1 MTTTQTPDG
10 PQLANDLLE
19 RIGRTVGLN
28 TKVSSVFGE
37 PVARDGIT
45 VIPVAR
51 ARFGFGG
58 GAGTGT
64 RESDGSGGGGGGGA
78 SVTPI
83 GYIELQDGK
92 ARFKRIRNP
101 VDLLALTI
109 SATIVTFVLKR
120 LLAGRRD
127 KR

>member
-83 GYIELQDGK
+83 GYIELREGK
-92 ARFKRIRNP
+92 ARFRRIRRP
-101 VDLLALTI
+101 ADLLVVVAATAL
-109 SATIVTFVLKR
+109 AALALERVL
-120 LLAGRRD
+120 AE
-127 KR
+127 

>member
-28 TKVSSVFGE
+28 TKVSSVF
-37 PVARDGIT
+37 
-45 VIPVAR
+45 PVAR

-64 RESDGSGGGGGGGA
+64 RESDGSGGGGGGGGA